1 MLLAII
7 PARGGSQRIKNKNI
21 TDFCGKPLMTYSL
34 DAARHA
40 GIFDEIHVST
50 DSQIIADVAADEG
63 FPVLFFRDPKLADSH
78 TGLIPV
84 LEWVLSEYQKRG
96 RTFSDICLLYP
107 TAPLIESNDLIAA
120 YDCFKKRGREFP
132 LLSVSAFPVPV
143 EWAMEIDSMGC
154 AISRYPEKLSVR
166 SQDLKKC
173 FYDTGSFMFLTAS
186 QLLHWGETQE
196 IRYIAYPLP
205 KYRSVDIDDQEE
217 LELAEILYRGNRAR
231 KSLS

>member
-21 TDFCGKPLMTYSL
+21 TDFCGKPLITYSL

-50 DSQIIADVAADEG
+50 DSQIIADVVAEAG
-63 FPVLFFRDPKLADSH
+63 FPVLFFRDPILADSQ

-84 LEWVLSEYQKRG
+84 LDWVVSEYQKRG
-96 RTFSDICLLYP
+96 RTYDDICLLYP
-107 TAPLIESNDLIAA
+107 TAPLIESDDLIAA
-120 YDCFKKRGREFP
+120 YDCFRERKRDFP
-132 LLSVSAFPVPV
+132 LLSVSTFPVPV
-143 EWAMEIDSMGC
+143 EWAMEIDSTEC
-154 AISRYPEKLSVR
+154 AIPRYPEKLSVR

-186 QLLHWGETQE
+186 QLLHWGE
-196 IRYIAYPLP
+196 IREMKYIAYPLP
-205 KYRSVDIDDQEE
+205 KCRSVDIDDQEDF
-217 LELAEILYRGNRAR
+217 ELAEILYRGNRAR
-231 KSLS
+231 KPLS

>member
-7 PARGGSQRIKNKNI
+7 PARGGSQRIRNKNI
-21 TDFCGKPLMTYSL
+21 TEFCGKPLMTYSL

-50 DSQIIADVAADEG
+50 DSQIIADVATDAG

-84 LEWVLSEYQKRG
+84 LEWVVNEYQKLG
-96 RTFSDICLLYP
+96 RSFSDICLLYP

-120 YDCFKKRGREFP
+120 YDCFKKREREFP
-132 LLSVSAFPVPV
+132 LLSVSEFSVPV
-143 EWAMEIDSMGC
+143 EWAMEIDSTGC
-154 AISRYPEKLSVR
+154 AIPRYPEKLNVR

-173 FYDTGSFMFLTAS
+173 FYDTGSFMFLTIS
-186 QLLHWGETQE
+186 QLVHWDETTD
-196 IRYIAYPLP
+196 IKYIAYPLP
-205 KYRSVDIDDQEE
+205 KCRSVDIDDQDD
-217 LELAEILYRGNRAR
+217 LELAEILYRGNHSRD
-231 KSLS
+231 SSS